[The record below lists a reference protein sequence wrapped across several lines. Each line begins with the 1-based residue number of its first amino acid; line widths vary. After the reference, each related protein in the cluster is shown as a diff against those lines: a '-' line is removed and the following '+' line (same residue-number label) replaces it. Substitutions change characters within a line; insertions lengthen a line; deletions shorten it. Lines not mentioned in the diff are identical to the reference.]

1 MAGWPPPWRPPDLAA
16 ACPALPVV
24 PAHGLLPPPNNWG
37 RLHAYMCCCCR
48 SLPACVGSLP
58 VRVRSLLCLRQDV
71 RSLLCL
77 RQEPALPASGA
88 CVLAAVLFHRFH
100 KQEGPGRLC
109 EAASPAPFRPT
120 APGPPPPPCR
130 GLLCGGD
137 PAGCPPPGGSS
148 GRNPR
153 EVSGAGI
160 GGQPQGL
167 VVLGGASEPTV
178 QGLSQGECVR
188 LLTRKHT
195 STWPQTGS
203 GGPICPPSLTY
214 PVSLV
219 SPPCCDFLCPVIAQL
234 P

>member
-1 MAGWPPPWRPPDLAA
+1 MLTCAA
-16 ACPALPVV
+16 AAGAC
-24 PAHGLLPPPNNWG
+24 
-37 RLHAYMCCCCR
+37 
-48 SLPACVGSLP
+48 LPASGACLSASGACSACVRTSGACSA
-58 VRVRSLLCLRQDV
+58 CV

-77 RQEPALPASGA
+77 RQEPACLLQFCFTGFTS
-88 CVLAAVLFHRFH
+88 
-100 KQEGPGRLC
+100 KKDQEGYAKQRAPPPSGRRPPG
-109 EAASPAPFRPT
+109 PAPPPYRPT

>member
-1 MAGWPPPWRPPDLAA
+1 MAAMAGCLASRCVNQVLTGRVTDMAGWPPPWRPPDLAA

-120 APGPPPPPCR
+120 GPRAPPPPPAGGSGVEAIRPAAPPQEVLLAGTLARCR
-130 GLLCGGD
+130 GL
-137 PAGCPPPGGSS
+137 
-148 GRNPR
+148 
-153 EVSGAGI
+153 
-160 GGQPQGL
+160 
-167 VVLGGASEPTV
+167 ASEGSPRV
-178 QGLSQGECVR
+178 LSFLEGHQ
-188 LLTRKHT
+188 
-195 STWPQTGS
+195 SPQ
-203 GGPICPPSLTY
+203 CR
-214 PVSLV
+214 
-219 SPPCCDFLCPVIAQL
+219 A
-234 P
+234 